1 VTTGSGSGPIFVVG
15 SMRSGSTL
23 LRLVLDSHP
32 HIAIP
37 TETGFMGGLRAVKD
51 IPQWK
56 FGARWYERLG
66 WSEDEVDGL
75 LRDLYGTLFARY
87 AEAQDKPRWGEKTP
101 FHSNHVAEMARVFPD
116 AVFVGIVRHPGAV
129 AWSLRRFHY
138 RFDEGVDYWAST
150 NAAMLSAGSALSS
163 RFVLLRYE
171 DLVTDPEPL
180 LRGLLARVG
189 EPWSERVLHHDQAQR
204 EQGAPRAVE
213 GSTVSSDPV
222 DAARADAWA
231 AQVGEEECRALRGVT
246 ELAAF
251 LGYDALRPSPLQDHA
266 LLSDGD
272 DLAARREAWSGRLD
286 LDSAPATLEPD
297 ADPRQ
302 MARDLLRAE
311 QALARTRARRAV
323 RLADAFRTVQH
334 GRSLRDV
341 RTAWQMVRRPGDPSS
356 GTRR

>member
-1 VTTGSGSGPIFVVG
+1 VTIGSGSGPIFIVG

-37 TETGFMGGLRAVKD
+37 SETGFMGGLRAVKD
-51 IPQWK
+51 VPQWK

-66 WSEDEVDGL
+66 WSEDEVDAL
-75 LRDLYGTLFARY
+75 LRGLYDTLFARY
-87 AEAQDKPRWGEKTP
+87 AQAQGKPRWGEKTP

-150 NAAMLSAGSALSS
+150 NAAMVSAGSMLSS

-171 DLVTDPEPL
+171 DLVTNPEPL
-180 LRGLLARVG
+180 LRPLLDAVG
-189 EPWSERVLHHDQAQR
+189 EPWSARVLHHDEVQR

-213 GSTVSSDPV
+213 GSTVSSDPL
-222 DAARADAWA
+222 DSARADAWA
-231 AQVGEEECRALRGVT
+231 SHVDDDGCSALHGVR

-251 LGYDALRPSPLQDHA
+251 LGYDALQPTLLEDRAPL
-266 LLSDGD
+266 LDGD
-272 DLAARREAWSGRLD
+272 ALAARRRTWAGRLD
-286 LDSAPATLEPD
+286 LDRAPTVPEPD

-302 MARDLLRAE
+302 LARDLLRAE
-311 QALARTRARRAV
+311 QALARARARRAV
-323 RLADAFRTVQH
+323 RLADAFRKIQH

-341 RTAWQMVRRPGDPSS
+341 REAWEMVRRPSDLPSA
-356 GTRR
+356 TRR